1 MHEEAATAEPE
12 RPKVGRRAAVLA
24 RVMPFVSLGTATV
37 SAIWMSRSQGRARV
51 VAIGA
56 LVGWLL
62 IGLAVVYMRRAGSA
76 PTRRQ
81 KVLRYSTF
89 MASQAAV
96 QQALAF
102 PLPFFIASLASVHV
116 IFATLYVAVA
126 VACFWDPLFVRL
138 LARPNV
144 LAWVHGFAAFVSL
157 VVVLPMLGLAN
168 VPSFIVA
175 GVVAALGVPMAA
187 WLRGRREWWRWPV
200 AALVVGVVLLFAP
213 LVPPA
218 PLALGRTTFATSVT
232 ARAPGGAANVFTG
245 PAQLY
250 CWTAIRAPLGLSDR
264 LFHVWQRD
272 GREVMRVELDVRG
285 GPGGGYQTWS
295 VYRAPKAGIWRC
307 SVETALGQRLGDL
320 YARVASA
327 EPR

>member
-1 MHEEAATAEPE
+1 MNDEAAAAEPP
-12 RPKVGRRAAVLA
+12 RPAVGRRAAVVA
-24 RVMPFVSLGTATV
+24 RLMPVVSVVTATI
-37 SAIWMSRSQGRARV
+37 SAIWMGRSQGRARV

-81 KVLRYSTF
+81 RVLRYSAL

-102 PLPFFIASLASVHV
+102 PLPFFIASFASVHV
-116 IFATLYVAVA
+116 MFATFYVAVA
-126 VACFWDPLFVRL
+126 VACFWDPYFARL
-138 LARPNV
+138 VAHPGV

-168 VPSFIVA
+168 VPSFVVA
-175 GVVAALGVPMAA
+175 GVVAALGVPVAA
-187 WLRGRREWWRWPV
+187 WLRGRRGWRR
-200 AALVVGVVLLFAP
+200 AALEPAVVGLVVLLAP

-218 PLALGRTTFATSVT
+218 PLALGRSTFATSVT
-232 ARAPGGAANVFTG
+232 ARTPGGAATAFTA
-245 PAQLY
+245 PSKLY

-264 LFHVWQRD
+264 LFHVWEHD

-285 GPGGGYQTWS
+285 GPGAGYQTWS
-295 VYRAPKAGIWRC
+295 MYRAPKGGIWRC
-307 SVETALGQRLGDL
+307 SVETTLGQQLGDL
-320 YARVASA
+320 YARVVRA
-327 EPR
+327 EAP